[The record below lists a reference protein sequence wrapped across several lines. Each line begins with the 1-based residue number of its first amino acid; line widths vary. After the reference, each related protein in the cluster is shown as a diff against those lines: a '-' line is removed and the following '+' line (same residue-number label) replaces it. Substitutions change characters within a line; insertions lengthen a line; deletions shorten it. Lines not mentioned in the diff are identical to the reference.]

1 MQEHWCHMFRDLTD
15 ERGPWSAVSFPNDI
29 VTHWKLDKTEDPSR
43 RRLKLKRNY
52 HFNEE
57 LMRPV
62 TRSPASKPDE
72 PVNEPGST
80 VDLLL
85 GGVRTFL
92 LKGLRGVSED
102 TYSDGMASLCHS
114 LQFATLND

>member
-1 MQEHWCHMFRDLTD
+1 
-15 ERGPWSAVSFPNDI
+15 
-29 VTHWKLDKTEDPSR
+29 
-43 RRLKLKRNY
+43 
-52 HFNEE
+52 
-57 LMRPV
+57 MRPV

-92 LKGLRGVSED
+92 LKGLRGVSEE
-102 TYSDGMASLCHS
+102 TYSDGMAYL
-114 LQFATLND
+114 LQFSTLND